1 MAQVAPKIPMKTP
14 TLEST
19 QNIFRKFRHVI
30 YDAPTQIIKWHISNI
45 RATAAAEGM
54 TEAQVK
60 DQIRPRLLKALRASP
75 LWSVRELDDPKEIAK
90 LTMKPVASAAATSAV
105 ATVVANATRRANVGN
120 ANVTRNARRNAV
132 AAVAAPAAAAV
143 TELATSAAVASSAAA
158 VLTEGPEKIT
168 FGRKP
173 LFKKT
178 ESSAMIALF
187 NKLSEKNVEA
197 ILEQFIEIT
206 PESEAGMVK
215 VIQTLLKMAVANQA
229 SHPIY
234 IQFIKGMALRH
245 DAKPYPVHPITALF
259 DHMCTLMADGSPEVE
274 LRLSLPANIND
285 KNDRLLESLTLQ
297 RNFIS
302 LGYLAGYMVRD
313 QLLSADQCARMYH
326 ILATPASGSASS
338 EVTKEKERDAT
349 TAIFAMILRA
359 GPRLVLTPAAHALL
373 AELMAFVTVVS
384 SKTPVDIVTLAA
396 KDVLDCA
403 SRGWVVTHAKHNIG
417 APPELEIPKAAVVVP
432 KATLAQI
439 ATVSNSSSSA
449 AAAPRHAGL
458 GAHGPGSLGLG
469 PDVGELYR
477 RFPLEVLQLDAE
489 ENFFTVKVHGKKMAD
504 RCKGVARCES
514 DLLGQVEALVNHSS
528 HWRRMPPNDKYSIM
542 VLERIVHRTGLG
554 DNPFSLGFELPVHL
568 VKVSED
574 GRRFAIEVDEPRLRA
589 MSRGNKAKE
598 GELLG
603 HVRRIVDTSRVWK
616 VIPPPAKRPA
626 NFFAMIEKK

>member
-30 YDAPTQIIKWHISNI
+30 YDAPTQIVKWHVSNI
-45 RATAAAEGM
+45 RATAAAERM

-90 LTMKPVASAAATSAV
+90 LTMKPIASAAATSAV

-120 ANVTRNARRNAV
+120 ANGTRNAKRN
-132 AAVAAPAAAAV
+132 AAAAAA
-143 TELATSAAVASSAAA
+143 TELATAAAVASSAAA
-158 VLTEGPEKIT
+158 VLTEGPEKVT

-178 ESSAMIALF
+178 ESSAMLALF
-187 NKLSEKNVEA
+187 NKLSEKNVDA

-229 SHPIY
+229 WHPIY

-259 DHMCTLMADGSPEVE
+259 DHTCTLMADGSPEVE
-274 LRLSLPANIND
+274 LRLALPANIND

-313 QLLSADQCARMYH
+313 QLLSAEQCARMYH

-338 EVTKEKERDAT
+338 EVTKEKEKDAT
-349 TAIFAMILRA
+349 MAIFAMILRA

-384 SKTPVDIVTLAA
+384 SKTPADIVTLAA

-403 SRGWVVTHAKHNIG
+403 SRGWAVTHAKHKIG

-449 AAAPRHAGL
+449 AATAAAPRHA
-458 GAHGPGSLGLG
+458 GPGSLGLG

-489 ENFFTVKVHGKKMAD
+489 ENFFNVKVHGKKMAD
-504 RCKGVARCES
+504 RCKGVAKCES
-514 DLLGQVEALVNHSS
+514 DLLGQIETLVNHSS

-616 VIPPPAKRPA
+616 VVPPPAKRPA
-626 NFFAMIEKK
+626 TFFAMIERK